1 MPGRCQKA
9 ARRPPGGLL
18 ALGIH
23 PRTLYALRDVG
34 KIAAITRGRYRLA
47 ELPPL
52 GNPDLVAVASAAP
65 KGVICMISALAF
77 HGITT
82 QIPHQVDLAL
92 ERKGNRP
99 RLNYPPLRVF
109 WFSGLAFSEGFGTHV
124 LDGVSVR
131 VYNASKSVADC
142 FKYRNK
148 IGLDIALEALRLC
161 HRQGKATVDE
171 LMNFA
176 RVCRVA
182 NIMRPYLEAML

>member
-82 QIPHQVDLAL
+82 QIPH
-92 ERKGNRP
+92 R
-99 RLNYPPLRVF
+99 Y
-109 WFSGLAFSEGFGTHV
+109 
-124 LDGVSVR
+124 GVPVP
-131 VYNASKSVADC
+131 
-142 FKYRNK
+142 
-148 IGLDIALEALRLC
+148 
-161 HRQGKATVDE
+161 T
-171 LMNFA
+171 
-176 RVCRVA
+176 
-182 NIMRPYLEAML
+182 